1 MTTSCEVDNSKAK
14 RNRKQVCFS
23 DKELDKYEQFLS
35 TKGKFST
42 YVKRLIEQ
50 DFNNAQPIQNNSSD
64 LDLKFEEL
72 KQFISEQIKE
82 SKQAPIVVQMQSPV
96 QAPQQASPMV
106 EHEPKPVV
114 QEQAVQEQ
122 KDEVKTEVNKA
133 EVKSKAASFTKFR
146 KKKEEEE
153 QEEQ

>member
-1 MTTSCEVDNSKAK
+1 MTTSCEVDNPKGKA
-14 RNRKQVCFS
+14 NRKQVCFS
-23 DKELDKYEQFLS
+23 DKELEIYGQFLAD
-35 TKGKFST
+35 KGKFST

-72 KQFISEQIKE
+72 KQFISQQIKE

-96 QAPQQASPMV
+96 QVPQQASPMV
-106 EHEPKPVV
+106 KHEPKPIVP
-114 QEQAVQEQ
+114 EQAVQEQ
-122 KDEVKTEVNKA
+122 KDDVKTEVNKA
-133 EVKSKAASFTKFR
+133 EVKSKAASFNKFR

>member
-82 SKQAPIVVQMQSPV
+82 SKQSPIVVQMQSPV

-106 EHEPKPVV
+106 THEPKPIVP
-114 QEQAVQEQ
+114 EQDAQEQ
-122 KDEVKTEVNKA
+122 KNEVKTEVNKA
-133 EVKSKAASFTKFR
+133 EVKAKAAAYTNKFR
-146 KKKEEEE
+146 PQKKS
-153 QEEQ
+153 Q

>member
-82 SKQAPIVVQMQSPV
+82 SKQAPIVVQMQ
-96 QAPQQASPMV
+96 APQATAPV
-106 EHEPKPVV
+106 THETKPIVP
-114 QEQAVQEQ
+114 EQDVQEQ
-122 KDEVKTEVNKA
+122 KNEVKTEVNKA
-133 EVKSKAASFTKFR
+133 EVKSKAAAYTNKFR
-146 KKKEEEE
+146 PQKKS
-153 QEEQ
+153 Q